1 MVNAVNKPTFPFL
14 LNEYV
19 VVAVPY
25 YKWQKIRVKR
35 ALGGGKNQM
44 GGKSRNPLHVLAVIF
59 GGFT

>member
-1 MVNAVNKPTFPFL
+1 MVNALNKPTFPFL

-35 ALGGGKNQM
+35 ALGGGKN
-44 GGKSRNPLHVLAVIF
+44 
-59 GGFT
+59 